1 MAASVFI
8 VDDHYMV
15 VEGIRSL
22 LQHEQNIEWAGH
34 ASNAASCLAFLKQQ
48 QPDVILMDINL
59 PDKSGIDLC
68 KEVKEGYGNVK
79 QKKNTIGLSGEKS
92 LSQLGGMEL
101 RYSSTRR
108 GLATATINLVNID
121 FNVPENTPLAFEML
135 EGLKTG
141 VNYTWNLSIQR
152 NISSSFQL
160 SLNYDGRKPN
170 GVKTIHTGGVQV
182 RAYF

>member
-1 MAASVFI
+1 MWQSNIRVRLTAALNNFSGLTYEIKKNKSEAFSTR
-8 VDDHYMV
+8 DF
-15 VEGIRSL
+15 EL
-22 LQHEQNIEWAGH
+22 LILKGEEKLSFQPG
-34 ASNAASCLAFLKQQ
+34 SNYRITA
-48 QPDVILMDINL
+48 I
-59 PDKSGIDLC
+59 
-68 KEVKEGYGNVK
+68 YNVK

-141 VNYTWNLSIQR
+141 VNYTWNISIQR